1 MGLLLALLCSCLC
14 TLDYVL
20 AEEFQEDASQQA
32 ETHYKLMESHHL
44 EFPSLKEF
52 FNHWQT
58 FGSSLILKD
67 RVVIVPEV
75 QDKKGAIQ
83 AKHLAPS
90 QCKDEF
96 IADVR
101 LNIENTDGTTT
112 GGAGAAIYYLQDIN
126 HEDIG
131 SGTFGYTNTF
141 RGLGVFMNTILSYS
155 EGDSVYNYVQVLY
168 GDGERPVNLMKVVPE
183 RSCKRKMRNL
193 DDHKDFFVRIEYQ

>member
-1 MGLLLALLCSCLC
+1 MSDIRQTSRRSLLNLTIILAVALSVS
-14 TLDYVL
+14 DNIAR
-20 AEEFQEDASQQA
+20 AEDFKDDDSQQA
-32 ETHYKLMESHHL
+32 ETHYKLMDSHHL

-58 FGSSLILKD
+58 FGTSLILKD

-83 AKHLAPS
+83 AKHLAPT

-101 LNIENTDGTTT
+101 LNIENTDATAT
-112 GGAGAAIYYLQDIN
+112 GGNGAAIYYLKDIN

-131 SGTFGYTNTF
+131 SGAFGYSNTF
-141 RGLGVFMNTILSYS
+141 RGLGVFMNTILSQT
-155 EGDSVYNYVQVLY
+155 EGDDVYNYV
-168 GDGERPVNLMKVVPE
+168 
-183 RSCKRKMRNL
+183 
-193 DDHKDFFVRIEYQ
+193 